1 MDYRN
6 VYKKVMASKNI
17 EEIPIKNIY
26 EQTLNVFIDIINNMN
41 NMSFEWLLKEEK
53 RLHLGIILV
62 IISMIFY
69 FLQDF

>member
-1 MDYRN
+1 MVILLLTYNPLIQEQLKR
-6 VYKKVMASKNI
+6 
-17 EEIPIKNIY
+17 IY
-26 EQTLNVFIDIINNMN
+26 EQTINVFIDILNNMDN
-41 NMSFEWLLKEEK
+41 LSLEWFLKEDK

>member
-6 VYKKVMASKNI
+6 VYKNVMASKNI
-17 EEIPIKNIY
+17 EEITINNLY
-26 EQTLNVFIDIINNMN
+26 EQTLNVIIDIINNTN
-41 NMSFEWLLKEEK
+41 NITVEWLLKEEK

>member
-17 EEIPIKNIY
+17 EEITVNNIY
-26 EQTLNVFIDIINNMN
+26 EQTLNVLIDIINNTN
-41 NMSFEWLLKEEK
+41 NITFEWLLKEEK

>member
-6 VYKKVMASKNI
+6 VYKNVMALKNI

-26 EQTLNVFIDIINNMN
+26 EETLNVLIDILNNMN

-53 RLHLGIILV
+53 RLHLGIIL
-62 IISMIFY
+62 IICSMIFY

>member
-6 VYKKVMASKNI
+6 VYKKVMVSKNI
-17 EEIPIKNIY
+17 EEITINNIY
-26 EQTLNVFIDIINNMN
+26 EQTLNVLIDIINNTN
-41 NMSFEWLLKEEK
+41 NITLEWLLKEEK